1 MMRGD
6 FLITFP
12 SLYLFKTQGHCDI
25 NLRNNKRQTPLA
37 LAVSEAY
44 TGMIELLIEHGA
56 NVNADDEDGDTPLH
70 LAVIHHAVGS
80 TGLRGV
86 RAVRILISGLINWLT
101 H

>member
-1 MMRGD
+1 
-6 FLITFP
+6 
-12 SLYLFKTQGHCDI
+12 
-25 NLRNNKRQTPLA
+25 
-37 LAVSEAY
+37 
-44 TGMIELLIEHGA
+44 MIELLIEHGA

>member
-1 MMRGD
+1 MMLGG
-6 FLITFP
+6 FLITVP
-12 SLYLFKTQGHCDI
+12 SLYFFETQGHCDI

-80 TGLRGV
+80 AGLRGV
-86 RAVRILISGLINWLT
+86 RAVRILINSLIDQLSD
-101 H
+101 